1 MDNRQIIDLCKNF
14 YEQKKSESISFIN
27 AVADYLLDNKE
38 TAVSEDIRP
47 LVAPLYNLWTINAL
61 PEIINGRLF
70 ISEAFINSML
80 TQVSAK
86 STVLKSIDVNCYDSG
101 NIDFMVSH
109 QMGRFL
115 IKGEIVECCHN
126 NQKTTLVFCINN
138 KQVLSDGSISKLF
151 SQLTMNVINKALDNM
166 LNTTLSNGIK
176 FIYGADV
183 VTVDFKEFVARSI
196 LKKYKIFEH
205 FIADWVVIEKA
216 IVLDGGIELRL
227 KYKNEEK

>member
-1 MDNRQIIDLCKNF
+1 
-14 YEQKKSESISFIN
+14 
-27 AVADYLLDNKE
+27 
-38 TAVSEDIRP
+38 
-47 LVAPLYNLWTINAL
+47 
-61 PEIINGRLF
+61 
-70 ISEAFINSML
+70 
-80 TQVSAK
+80 
-86 STVLKSIDVNCYDSG
+86 
-101 NIDFMVSH
+101 
-109 QMGRFL
+109 
-115 IKGEIVECCHN
+115 
-126 NQKTTLVFCINN
+126 
-138 KQVLSDGSISKLF
+138 
-151 SQLTMNVINKALDNM
+151 MNVINKALDNM